1 MWEFLKDNSTT
12 LGLLGAGLGGLFAAK
27 DGGGNTSGSQG
38 YSGGIPDYTYNRRLK
53 DNAFSNINP
62 DGSVRRP
69 GSAGR
74 SYFDYPTGSEYAE
87 LTTEAPISTGV
98 ATYNPEL
105 SPINPFFQRQEMFT
119 NPEDDTQSLTA
130 GRILGADTLRIAE
143 AEEAKRLAEQEA
155 AGTELL
161 TSLSNANTLAAA
173 AATPAGTAAAT
184 PAATPAVTPP
194 ATPAAAPAAVTPPAA
209 PAAVTPPAGTGTAA
223 VTPPA
228 TLDETT
234 VDTFSVYDDILENYI
249 NTGSYREGEP
259 QKIIDLITGGNKNIG
274 NIAQDFSV
282 PEVDIYDVL
291 LRQQEY
297 TPAEL
302 AQYIATNA
310 ADQTEFGDYSE
321 VDLIMRLLEEG
332 KTSAEEVLAYYQN
345 TDPAQFGD
353 TTLEEVKEYFKQAGG
368 TRELAQGGML
378 NGTTDGMADQIPA
391 TIGGTQPARLS
402 DGEFVVP
409 ADVVSHLGNGNT
421 DAGATQLYS
430 MMDRVRKQRTG
441 TTKQGA
447 EINPTQSLP
456 A

>member
-1 MWEFLKDNSTT
+1 MWEFLKDNSKT

-119 NPEDDTQSLTA
+119 NPEDATKPLTA

-143 AEEAKRLAEQEA
+143 AEEAKRIAEQEA

-161 TSLSNANTLAAA
+161 TSLSNANTLATA

-194 ATPAAAPAAVTPPAA
+194 AGTGTG
-209 PAAVTPPAGTGTAA
+209 AGAGAGTAA
-223 VTPPA
+223 VTSPA